1 MEIQSDE
8 KLNII
13 SKLMN
18 EEVNPVPEKYKG
30 IQELVEKELVKILD
44 QGRYTDNATI
54 IRNVNDLLEKS
65 QIFNMIPELAGR
77 SLFGIWGNSK
87 KISKEFK
94 AITKKRLGIEF
105 NTNLPLL
112 LVSQPKKIKNRVY
125 AITYM
130 NKLIE
135 LSYDEYLCVTR
146 ELYKEN
152 IDIRKLI
159 KAFVINYYE
168 EKSIQ
173 NFLILPEYIDEE
185 NSFFRNIIN
194 LVDVQ
199 IVIADQ
205 GEKWKKLVDRLL
217 LQNVNLIGTESD
229 YNYIKDRIESEIH
242 LCDEK
247 GLVQLCN
254 DNDIQCIN
262 YSISIELENVLMDV
276 SVFYN
281 NEKQKLRE
289 RMEQLAK
296 SLIELKSQNIKDQV
310 ANYRKETAKEQEKI
324 EKSSN
329 EYERIKEKI
338 ISAAYEYENSL
349 SELLKNEL
357 ADDVNADKYIKIL
370 LSTFNKHIYAEDYK
384 SAYEDY
390 KKLNKA
396 NYKYPNACKCLLK
409 NKQGKELMESDIIK
423 LKKYPDTEDE
433 IAKIKIELSKELGLL
448 TEALKKLVENVE
460 SIDTGKENYYYGKM
474 LLDKK
479 EYIQATKFFMKAL
492 EDHFDKAGV
501 ELVKLADKH
510 PECDIDIEELAEN
523 LVAEANYYIGK
534 ENIGTNRKKAIVN
547 LKIAASMKH
556 REAIKLIAD
565 ILFEKYKNMSWQN
578 MQKEENIHTVNNII
592 SLYYFL
598 EKRPEDREK
607 YELKIGLMLC
617 KLENYSRA
625 YDKLKNIECPE
636 AQYECAK
643 MCQYGKGM
651 AKNLKKAKKHYEKTD
666 KDYLDRDEQYKK
678 VCNEI
683 KKETEKKEQKS
694 YNENRNYSSSRSSTY
709 ESSSYCFITTAACIA
724 LNDNKDCK
732 ELNELR
738 DFRDKYIIGDGDDGD
753 ELVEEYYRIGPE
765 IVKCI
770 DSEWNPY
777 AIYEEL
783 WSDYILP
790 SCKKIKQEKYKEAK
804 KIYINMVKSLCE
816 KYGIS
821 VKDSIMKKYLIK
833 LG

>member
-1 MEIQSDE
+1 MEIQMEMQSDE

-77 SLFGIWGNSK
+77 SLLGIWGNSK

-185 NSFFRNIIN
+185 NIFFRNIIN

-217 LQNVNLIGTESD
+217 LQNVNLIGTKSD
-229 YNYIKDRIESEIH
+229 YNYIKDRTESEIY

-262 YSISIELENVLMDV
+262 YSISTELENVLMDV

-281 NEKQKLRE
+281 IEKQKLRE

-296 SLIELKSQNIKDQV
+296 SLIELKFQKIKNQV
-310 ANYRKETAKEQEKI
+310 AIYRKETAKEQEKI

-329 EYERIKEKI
+329 EYEGIKEKI
-338 ISAAYEYENSL
+338 I
-349 SELLKNEL
+349 
-357 ADDVNADKYIKIL
+357 
-370 LSTFNKHIYAEDYK
+370 
-384 SAYEDY
+384 
-390 KKLNKA
+390 
-396 NYKYPNACKCLLK
+396 
-409 NKQGKELMESDIIK
+409 
-423 LKKYPDTEDE
+423 
-433 IAKIKIELSKELGLL
+433 
-448 TEALKKLVENVE
+448 
-460 SIDTGKENYYYGKM
+460 
-474 LLDKK
+474 
-479 EYIQATKFFMKAL
+479 
-492 EDHFDKAGV
+492 
-501 ELVKLADKH
+501 
-510 PECDIDIEELAEN
+510 
-523 LVAEANYYIGK
+523 
-534 ENIGTNRKKAIVN
+534 
-547 LKIAASMKH
+547 
-556 REAIKLIAD
+556 
-565 ILFEKYKNMSWQN
+565 
-578 MQKEENIHTVNNII
+578 
-592 SLYYFL
+592 
-598 EKRPEDREK
+598 
-607 YELKIGLMLC
+607 
-617 KLENYSRA
+617 
-625 YDKLKNIECPE
+625 
-636 AQYECAK
+636 
-643 MCQYGKGM
+643 
-651 AKNLKKAKKHYEKTD
+651 
-666 KDYLDRDEQYKK
+666 
-678 VCNEI
+678 
-683 KKETEKKEQKS
+683 
-694 YNENRNYSSSRSSTY
+694 
-709 ESSSYCFITTAACIA
+709 
-724 LNDNKDCK
+724 
-732 ELNELR
+732 
-738 DFRDKYIIGDGDDGD
+738 
-753 ELVEEYYRIGPE
+753 
-765 IVKCI
+765 
-770 DSEWNPY
+770 
-777 AIYEEL
+777 
-783 WSDYILP
+783 
-790 SCKKIKQEKYKEAK
+790 
-804 KIYINMVKSLCE
+804 
-816 KYGIS
+816 
-821 VKDSIMKKYLIK
+821 
-833 LG
+833 